1 MRRVLLL
8 VALVLGL
15 TAASARGQSALTE
28 GNIPVPPPANS
39 FRDDYR
45 PVSGGPAPITAY
57 APAPA
62 AVSAPAPA
70 VVYVPVYVSAPA
82 QATAPATVVVR
93 LPADARLTFDGEP
106 TRSTGPT
113 RTFQSPPLGAGSGG
127 QYVLRAEIVRA
138 GRALRVRQRV
148 QVLAGTVREV
158 RLEPE
163 AFSVASR

>member
-1 MRRVLLL
+1 MRPVILP
-8 VALVLGL
+8 VALAFVL
-15 TAASARGQSALTE
+15 TAVSARGQSALTE

-45 PVSGGPAPITAY
+45 PVSGGPAQVT
-57 APAPA
+57 
-62 AVSAPAPA
+62 VSAPAPP
-70 VVYVPVYVSAPA
+70 VVYVPVYVAAPA
-82 QATAPATVVVR
+82 PATAPATVVVR

-127 QYVLRAEIVRA
+127 QYVLRAEIVRD
-138 GRALRVRQRV
+138 GRVLSVRQRV
-148 QVLAGTVREV
+148 PVLAGTVREV

>member
-1 MRRVLLL
+1 MRPVLLL
-8 VALVLGL
+8 VALAFAL

-39 FRDDYR
+39 FRDSYR
-45 PVSGGPAPITAY
+45 PVSGGPAQVT
-57 APAPA
+57 
-62 AVSAPAPA
+62 VSAPAPA

-106 TRSTGPT
+106 TRSTGAT
-113 RTFQSPPLGAGSGG
+113 RTFQSPPLEAAAAG
-127 QYVLRAEIVRA
+127 QYVLRAEIVRD
-138 GRALRVRQRV
+138 GRTLSVRQRV
-148 QVLAGTVREV
+148 QVMAGTVREV

-163 AFSVASR
+163 TFSVAGR

>member
-1 MRRVLLL
+1 MRPVLLL
-8 VALVLGL
+8 VALAFAL

-28 GNIPVPPPANS
+28 GNIPVPPPGNS
-39 FRDDYR
+39 WSDSYR
-45 PVSGGPAPITAY
+45 PVSGGPAQVI
-57 APAPA
+57 
-62 AVSAPAPA
+62 VSAAAPP
-70 VVYVPVYVSAPA
+70 VVYVPVYVSAPPA
-82 QATAPATVVVR
+82 APATVVVR

-127 QYVLRAEIVRA
+127 QYVLRAEIVRD
-138 GRALRVRQRV
+138 GRTLRVRQRV
-148 QVLAGTVREV
+148 QVMAGAVREV